1 MLEVIPIQTKIEQEA
16 ICARCGVPYNADY
29 MAYQAVIDG
38 TLKGICQFSMDS
50 TGGHIH
56 NLALVTEGDINTLDR
71 VESLFVM
78 GRATL
83 NFIDLCGVHVAF
95 FDDAL
100 FPDEGMIRSIGFAR
114 NQDGRWEMN
123 LTDFFAHPCQHGHAE

>member
-16 ICARCGVPYNADY
+16 ICARCGVSYNADY
-29 MAYQAVIDG
+29 MAYQALVDG
-38 TLKGICQFSMDS
+38 ALKGVCQFSMDAD
-50 TGGHIH
+50 GGHIH
-56 NLALVTEGDINTLDR
+56 NLALVTEGEISALDR

-95 FDDAL
+95 FEDTS
-100 FPDEGMIRSIGFAR
+100 FSDEGMIRSIGFAK
-114 NQDGRWEMN
+114 NESGCWEMN
-123 LTDFFAHPCQHGHAE
+123 LTDFFAHPCQHGHGG

>member
-38 TLKGICQFSMDS
+38 ALKGICQFSMDAK
-50 TGGHIH
+50 GGHIH
-56 NLALVTEGDINTLDR
+56 NLALVTEGEITAIDR

-83 NFIDLCGVHVAF
+83 NFIDLCDVHVAF
-95 FDDAL
+95 FEDES
-100 FPDEGMIRSIGFAR
+100 FPDEGMIRSIGFVR
-114 NQDGRWEMN
+114 NSEGQWEMN